1 MSYHLIA
8 RWSVVAACDRVF
20 ARGMAAFAVALLVV
34 IAMALYMGESF
45 YLRAMIAAI
54 GFVSI
59 GIAIGARI
67 VARRVR

>member
-20 ARGMAAFAVALLVV
+20 WRGVLAFSVTVPIV
-34 IAMALYMGESF
+34 IAMAVAMDDAP
-45 YLRAMIAAI
+45 YLRAMVAAI
-54 GFVSI
+54 GFTSI
-59 GIAIGARI
+59 GIAIGAQI